1 MTSIGYRQKAARPS
15 PSETSCQANNENID
29 GKKSSIVFVMCIMG
43 SINIS
48 LHEAL
53 PERSERGSVCVCV
66 CVGEGFAKLRPLLVY
81 QILDPI
87 QTGGEGDGSTCMV
100 HRLII

>member
-53 PERSERGSVCVCV
+53 PERSERGRVCVCV
-66 CVGEGFAKLRPLLVY
+66 RRGGVC
-81 QILDPI
+81 QI
-87 QTGGEGDGSTCMV
+87 TSVTC
-100 HRLII
+100 LSNT